1 METGRL
7 SSDYSFRSQQSKIEK
22 NSFLSCVYGKR
33 AKYKYE
39 KKGEIYWEISKI
51 FFFFNS
57 HVGQIFFSSCCRFRR
72 FVPDWER
79 RQQGAHVEKLDQET
93 RFWAHKSVKRVR
105 FFSS

>member
-57 HVGQIFFSSCCRFRR
+57 HVGQIFFLLVAD
-72 FVPDWER
+72 FVVLCPIGKEDNKARMSRSWIGKPDF
-79 RQQGAHVEKLDQET
+79 GLIKA
-93 RFWAHKSVKRVR
+93 
-105 FFSS
+105 